1 MKKLGQSL
9 DVDKIRCLRSERK
22 WTQEQVAER
31 LNISTSQYA
40 RLEKGKVSP
49 RMEVLCRLA
58 ELFETELVELL
69 AVAPSQTPL
78 AHSSPEAVQSQQNQ
92 PSNVY
97 HNNYYGNDTLA
108 AELEKLHQAL
118 RHSNEK
124 LKRQEE
130 LLTQLKTTLQHR
142 NEEIA
147 FLRNLLPQDARN

>member
-9 DVDKIRCLRSERK
+9 DVDKIRRLRSERK

-31 LNISTSQYA
+31 LNISTSQYT

-58 ELFETELVELL
+58 ELFETELVKLL
-69 AVAPSQTPL
+69 AVAPSQTPP
-78 AHSSPEAVQSQQNQ
+78 AHSSPEAVQSLQNQ

-147 FLRNLLPQDARN
+147 FLRNLLPKDARN

>member
-1 MKKLGQSL
+1 M
-9 DVDKIRCLRSERK
+9 
-22 WTQEQVAER
+22 T
-31 LNISTSQYA
+31 

-69 AVAPSQTPL
+69 AVAPSQTPP

-124 LKRQEE
+124 LKQQEE